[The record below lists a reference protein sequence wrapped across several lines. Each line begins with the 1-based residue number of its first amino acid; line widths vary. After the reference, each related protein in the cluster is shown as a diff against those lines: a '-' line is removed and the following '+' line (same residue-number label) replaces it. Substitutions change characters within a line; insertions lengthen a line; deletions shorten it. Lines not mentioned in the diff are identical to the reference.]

1 MSLFEQAV
9 KTYGMELEDDAR
21 TLAETIID
29 YWKEYDDGKGYCC
42 MLEGFTRINKDNA
55 QVFNQLANKVASIPK
70 DDLSPYQNGKR
81 FKLAPAEYCFAQSNE
96 RNTVSV
102 VALLIDEDGQEQEL
116 WLSTILRKAFERQ
129 DSRTVE
135 VVNNSTIAKEVR
147 AKVTP
152 NTTNKELGEIFANL
166 VRGKE
171 IICYRQVYARSI
183 STRTG
188 RPFEVPAALIGF
200 EFA

>member
-1 MSLFEQAV
+1 MNDTNPKQ
-9 KTYGMELEDDAR
+9 TINGLEGSPACR
-21 TLAETIID
+21 NIKA
-29 YWKEYDDGKGYCC
+29 

-129 DSRTVE
+129 DGRMVE